1 MSDKVKRSAKRVRRR
16 PGEPSDSDDPI
27 VNDKGMNVDLPAVQ
41 TSSWEDKLL
50 GKDDTSVG
58 ATIGNLD
65 KDTLNQGG
73 VATDSSINNNIAH
86 DGGKGDRF
94 RPWMLVE
101 RKPRRK
107 PMTTAKEITSNPIVR
122 TEGSRFGI
130 LSRNHGVIGELVSGT
145 FDSNTGNRGFVESI
159 LGTKLQARGNLPFNP
174 LAKNKGKIVIS
185 VNGPKNVLKP
195 VNKNGSLFGSVENPF
210 DDGSKMGPKLM
221 ENRTPIKFQAI
232 RHGQVLRSLPEGEC
246 STLLISRAIDD
257 LIMGLCQEVRQDTAL
272 LGGNSSLRESDNETL
287 VDATLT

>member
-1 MSDKVKRSAKRVRRR
+1 
-16 PGEPSDSDDPI
+16 
-27 VNDKGMNVDLPAVQ
+27 
-41 TSSWEDKLL
+41 
-50 GKDDTSVG
+50 KDDTSVG

-73 VATDSSINNNIAH
+73 VATNSSIKNNIAH

-122 TEGSRFGI
+122 AEGSRFGI

-159 LGTKLQARGNLPFNP
+159 LGTKLQAKGNLPFNP

-185 VNGPKNVLKP
+185 VNGPKKWRDGPSSCNGLKRKQGKIFRQRPTAELRGLNV
-195 VNKNGSLFGSVENPF
+195 
-210 DDGSKMGPKLM
+210 D
-221 ENRTPIKFQAI
+221 I
-232 RHGQVLRSLPEGEC
+232 GQVLRSLPEGEC

-257 LIMGLCQEVRQDTAL
+257 LIKGLCQEVRQDTAL